1 MKNPFIQIR
10 TRKDPKTVALDFLK
24 GEGKNAHG
32 KQLSDIWGYTVWQ
45 LENDHTYIQWI
56 FPLDTPSEFN
66 SLAPVICKDDI
77 KQLSSANL
85 ALIQTNMLQS
95 LSVML
100 RFYGF
105 DYTKYGQPGIICRHN
120 FQNKKRNWCVL
131 NNHNHL
137 RITRILK
144 SLKLFELD
152 RYADAFYQA
161 LIDAEADERVVTCK
175 LGYLVNPRTLQFWAD
190 AVGKESVIE
199 TKEGSGMKKN
209 YLWEMHPDT
218 IFEAK
223 RMTNGKVVRGQVVGE
238 EPFVYILTQD
248 NLNSSTFS
256 EETPKDQC
264 QGYLNLIRVIGSSVK
279 KVDRF
284 ARQTIPEDKNNTDF
298 GVGDIIRGK
307 CHDGFAFDGR
317 IFRIDIDK
325 EGDQLHPVMYVS
337 QLKETNVDP
346 FGHVAVRI
354 ENITELEIL
363 KLKEET

>member
-1 MKNPFIQIR
+1 
-10 TRKDPKTVALDFLK
+10 
-24 GEGKNAHG
+24 
-32 KQLSDIWGYTVWQ
+32 
-45 LENDHTYIQWI
+45 
-56 FPLDTPSEFN
+56 
-66 SLAPVICKDDI
+66 
-77 KQLSSANL
+77 
-85 ALIQTNMLQS
+85 
-95 LSVML
+95 
-100 RFYGF
+100 
-105 DYTKYGQPGIICRHN
+105 
-120 FQNKKRNWCVL
+120 
-131 NNHNHL
+131 
-137 RITRILK
+137 
-144 SLKLFELD
+144 
-152 RYADAFYQA
+152 
-161 LIDAEADERVVTCK
+161 
-175 LGYLVNPRTLQFWAD
+175 
-190 AVGKESVIE
+190 
-199 TKEGSGMKKN
+199 MKKN

-256 EETPKDQC
+256 EETPKGQC